1 MKKILLFVVISFYS
15 QQVDAQSANMKRLMD
30 DQFLIDRLD
39 VLNGRLSDS
48 LHTAL
53 QALNRKDVVQFLEQY
68 LRKNGNKLT
77 TGEKQEIQRIIS
89 KNGEWAA
96 NGEGAEDSKY
106 PILNTFYQKKSDM
119 VNLASERANLII
131 NPIFNY
137 QQMVETNNTKQ
148 NLFVNTKGLELRANL
163 IKRVGLYTTFT
174 DNQERGPWH
183 HQQRVMSRSA
193 VPGIAYYKD
202 FKVDKPGKAQD
213 YLYAAGYLDA
223 EVIKNMVN
231 VSFGQDRFHIGDGY
245 RSLFLNDMGAN
256 YTFMKINTKLWR
268 FNYQNLWMELTPQ
281 YKRGGDK
288 LLPRKYAAMHY
299 LSANVTNWLNIGLF
313 EGVIFG
319 RTTGFDF
326 AYMNPIILY
335 RSIEQYKGSPDNA
348 LLGLSF
354 KINTKIKTVL
364 YGQVL
369 LDEFKFSE
377 IKARNGW
384 WANKYGIQLGFKVAD
399 LFNIK
404 NLLIQGEANMVRPF
418 TYSRDSVTDY
428 THYNQALAHPYGANF
443 LEANLIVNYK
453 PTRNIYL
460 TWRSFI
466 NRQGKDTSAKRAF
479 GGDIFK
485 PYTMRNADYGIAL
498 FNGYPTETFYS
509 NLNLSYELR
518 YNIFFDLGFAYRY
531 QNSSHKYVPAF
542 NSVQVYS
549 GIRINAVRRQY
560 DY

>member
-1 MKKILLFVVISFYS
+1 MKKLFAIVFAMGLY
-15 QQVDAQSANMKRLMD
+15 QTVDAQSAYMKHLAD
-30 DQFLIDRLD
+30 DQFLIERLD

-48 LHTAL
+48 LYTSL
-53 QALNRKDVVQFLEQY
+53 QSMSRKEVVQFLEQY
-68 LRKNGNKLT
+68 LQKHRT
-77 TGEKQEIQRIIS
+77 ISPREKEEIMRIIS

-106 PILNTFYQKKSDM
+106 PILNRLYQKKSDM
-119 VNLASERANLII
+119 INVHVDQADLVI

-148 NLFVNTKGLELRANL
+148 NLFLNSKGIELRANL
-163 IKRVGLYTTFT
+163 NKRIGVYSTFT

-183 HQQRVMSRSA
+183 HQQRVSERSA
-193 VPGIAYYKD
+193 VPGMGYYKD
-202 FKVDKPGKAQD
+202 FKVDKPGLAQD

-223 EVIKNMVN
+223 EVIKNKVN
-231 VSFGQDRFHIGDGY
+231 VAFGQDRFHLGDGY

-256 YTFMKINTKLWR
+256 YLFMKINTKFWK

-281 YKRGGDK
+281 YSRGGDK

-299 LSANVTNWLNIGLF
+299 LSANVTKWLNVSLF
-313 EGVIFG
+313 EGVVFG
-319 RTTGFDF
+319 RQDHFDF
-326 AYMNPIILY
+326 RYMNPIILY
-335 RSIEQYKGSPDNA
+335 RSVEQNAGSPDNA
-348 LLGLSF
+348 MLGMGF

-377 IKARNGW
+377 IMARNGW

-418 TYSRDSVTDY
+418 TYSRDSVSNF
-428 THYNQALAHPYGANF
+428 THYNQPLAHPYGANF
-443 LEANLIVNYK
+443 LEANFIVNYK
-453 PTRNIYL
+453 PMRNVHL
-460 TWRSFI
+460 SWRSFI
-466 NRQGKDTSAKRAF
+466 NRQGRDTSAKRAF

-485 PYTMRNADYGIAL
+485 SYKARNDDYGIGL
-498 FNGYPTETFYS
+498 FNGYPTETFYT

-531 QNSSHKYVPAF
+531 QNTSTKYVPAF
-542 NSVQVYS
+542 NSLQVYS
-549 GIRINAVRRQY
+549 GIRVNAVRRQY

>member
-1 MKKILLFVVISFYS
+1 MKKLFAIVFAMGLY
-15 QQVDAQSANMKRLMD
+15 QTVDAQSAYMKHLAD
-30 DQFLIDRLD
+30 DQFLIERLD

-48 LHTAL
+48 LYTSL
-53 QALNRKDVVQFLEQY
+53 QSMSRKEVVQFLEQY
-68 LRKNGNKLT
+68 LQKHRT
-77 TGEKQEIQRIIS
+77 ISPREKEEIMRIIS

-106 PILNTFYQKKSDM
+106 PILNRLYQKKSDM
-119 VNLASERANLII
+119 INVHVDQADLVI

-148 NLFVNTKGLELRANL
+148 NLFLNSKGIELRANL
-163 IKRVGLYTTFT
+163 NKRIGVYSTFT

-183 HQQRVMSRSA
+183 HQQRVSERSA
-193 VPGIAYYKD
+193 VPGMGYYKD
-202 FKVDKPGKAQD
+202 FKVDKPGLAQD

-223 EVIKNMVN
+223 EVIKNKVN
-231 VSFGQDRFHIGDGY
+231 VAFGQDRFHLGDGY

-256 YTFMKINTKLWR
+256 YLFMKINTKFWK

-281 YKRGGDK
+281 YSRGGDK

-299 LSANVTNWLNIGLF
+299 LSANVTKWLNISLF
-313 EGVIFG
+313 EGVVFG
-319 RTTGFDF
+319 RQDHFDF
-326 AYMNPIILY
+326 RYMNPIILY
-335 RSIEQYKGSPDNA
+335 RSVEQNAGSPDNA
-348 LLGLSF
+348 MLGMGF

-377 IKARNGW
+377 IMARNGW

-418 TYSRDSVTDY
+418 TYSRDSVSNF
-428 THYNQALAHPYGANF
+428 THYNQPLAHPYGANF
-443 LEANLIVNYK
+443 LEANFIVNYK
-453 PTRNIYL
+453 PMRNVHL
-460 TWRSFI
+460 SWRSFI
-466 NRQGKDTSAKRAF
+466 NRQGRDTSAKRAF

-485 PYTMRNADYGIAL
+485 SYKARNDDYGIGL
-498 FNGYPTETFYS
+498 FNGYPTETFYT

-531 QNSSHKYVPAF
+531 QNTSTKYVPAF
-542 NSVQVYS
+542 NSLQVYS
-549 GIRINAVRRQY
+549 GIRVNAVRRQY

>member
-1 MKKILLFVVISFYS
+1 MKKLFAIVFTMGLY
-15 QQVDAQSANMKRLMD
+15 QTVDAQSAYMKHLAD
-30 DQFLIDRLD
+30 DQFLIERLD

-48 LHTAL
+48 LYTSL
-53 QALNRKDVVQFLEQY
+53 QSMSRKEVVQFLEQY
-68 LRKNGNKLT
+68 LQKHRT
-77 TGEKQEIQRIIS
+77 ISPREKEEIMRIIS

-106 PILNTFYQKKSDM
+106 PILNRLYQKKSDM
-119 VNLASERANLII
+119 INVHVDQADLVI

-148 NLFVNTKGLELRANL
+148 NLFLNSKGIELRANL
-163 IKRVGLYTTFT
+163 NKRIGVYSTFT

-183 HQQRVMSRSA
+183 HQQRVSERSA
-193 VPGIAYYKD
+193 VPGMGYYKD
-202 FKVDKPGKAQD
+202 FKVDKPGLAQD

-223 EVIKNMVN
+223 EVIKNKVN
-231 VSFGQDRFHIGDGY
+231 VAFGQDRFHLGDGY

-256 YTFMKINTKLWR
+256 YLFMKINTKFWK

-281 YKRGGDK
+281 YSRGGDK

-299 LSANVTNWLNIGLF
+299 LSANVTKWLNVSLF
-313 EGVIFG
+313 EGVVFG
-319 RTTGFDF
+319 RQDHFDF
-326 AYMNPIILY
+326 RYMNPIILY
-335 RSIEQYKGSPDNA
+335 RSVEQNAGSPDNA
-348 LLGLSF
+348 MLGMGF

-377 IKARNGW
+377 IMARNGW

-418 TYSRDSVTDY
+418 TYSRDSVSNF
-428 THYNQALAHPYGANF
+428 THYNQPLAHPYGANF
-443 LEANLIVNYK
+443 LEANFIVNYK
-453 PTRNIYL
+453 PMRNVHL
-460 TWRSFI
+460 SWRSFI
-466 NRQGKDTSAKRAF
+466 NRQGRDTSAKRAF

-485 PYTMRNADYGIAL
+485 SYKARNDDYGIGL
-498 FNGYPTETFYS
+498 FNGYPTETFYT

-531 QNSSHKYVPAF
+531 QNTSTKYVPAF
-542 NSVQVYS
+542 NSLQVYS
-549 GIRINAVRRQY
+549 GIRVNAVRRQY

>member
-1 MKKILLFVVISFYS
+1 MKKLFAIVFAMGLY
-15 QQVDAQSANMKRLMD
+15 QTVDAQSAYMKHLAD
-30 DQFLIDRLD
+30 DQFLIERLD

-48 LHTAL
+48 LYTSL
-53 QALNRKDVVQFLEQY
+53 QSMSRKEVVQFLEQY
-68 LRKNGNKLT
+68 LQKHRT
-77 TGEKQEIQRIIS
+77 ISPREKEEIMRIIS

-96 NGEGAEDSKY
+96 NGEGAEDSRY
-106 PILNTFYQKKSDM
+106 PILNRLYQKKSDM
-119 VNLASERANLII
+119 INVHVDQADLVI

-148 NLFVNTKGLELRANL
+148 NLFLNSKGIELRANL
-163 IKRVGLYTTFT
+163 NKRIGVYSTFT

-183 HQQRVMSRSA
+183 HQQRVSERSA
-193 VPGIAYYKD
+193 VPGMGYYKD
-202 FKVDKPGKAQD
+202 FKVDKPGLAQD

-223 EVIKNMVN
+223 EVIKNKVN
-231 VSFGQDRFHIGDGY
+231 VAFGQDRFHLGDGY

-256 YTFMKINTKLWR
+256 YLFMKINTKFWK

-281 YKRGGDK
+281 YSRGGDK

-299 LSANVTNWLNIGLF
+299 LSANVTKWLNVSLF
-313 EGVIFG
+313 EGVVFG
-319 RTTGFDF
+319 RQDHFDF
-326 AYMNPIILY
+326 RYMNPIILY
-335 RSIEQYKGSPDNA
+335 RSVEQNAGSPDNA
-348 LLGLSF
+348 MLGMGF

-377 IKARNGW
+377 IMARNGW

-418 TYSRDSVTDY
+418 TYSRDSVSNF
-428 THYNQALAHPYGANF
+428 THYNQPLAHPYGANF
-443 LEANLIVNYK
+443 LEANFIVNYK
-453 PTRNIYL
+453 PMRNVHL
-460 TWRSFI
+460 SWRSFI
-466 NRQGKDTSAKRAF
+466 NRQGRDTSAKRAF

-485 PYTMRNADYGIAL
+485 SYKARNDDYGIGL
-498 FNGYPTETFYS
+498 FNGYPTETFYT

-531 QNSSHKYVPAF
+531 QNTSTKYVPAF
-542 NSVQVYS
+542 NSLQVYS
-549 GIRINAVRRQY
+549 GIRVNAVRRQY

>member
-1 MKKILLFVVISFYS
+1 MKKLFAVVFAMGLY
-15 QQVDAQSANMKRLMD
+15 QAVDAQSAYMKHLAD
-30 DQFLIDRLD
+30 DQFLIERLD

-48 LHTAL
+48 LYTSL
-53 QALNRKDVVQFLEQY
+53 QSMSRKEVVQFLEQY
-68 LRKNGNKLT
+68 LQKHRT
-77 TGEKQEIQRIIS
+77 ISPREKEEIRRIIS

-96 NGEGAEDSKY
+96 NGEGAEDSRY
-106 PILNTFYQKKSDM
+106 PILNRLYQKKSDM
-119 VNLASERANLII
+119 INVHVDQADLVI

-148 NLFVNTKGLELRANL
+148 NLFLNSKGIEVRANL
-163 IKRVGLYTTFT
+163 NKRIGIYSTFT

-183 HQQRVMSRSA
+183 HQQRVSERSA
-193 VPGIAYYKD
+193 VPGMGYYKD
-202 FKVDKPGKAQD
+202 FKVDKPGLAQD

-223 EVIKNMVN
+223 EVIKNKVN
-231 VSFGQDRFHIGDGY
+231 VAFGQDRFHLGDGY

-256 YTFMKINTKLWR
+256 YLFMKINTKFWK

-281 YKRGGDK
+281 YSRGGDK

-299 LSANVTNWLNIGLF
+299 LSANVTKWLNVSLF
-313 EGVIFG
+313 EGVVFG
-319 RTTGFDF
+319 RQDHFDF
-326 AYMNPIILY
+326 RYMNPIILY
-335 RSIEQYKGSPDNA
+335 RSVEQNAGSPDNA
-348 LLGLSF
+348 LLGMGF

-377 IKARNGW
+377 IMARNGW

-399 LFNIK
+399 LLNIK
-404 NLLIQGEANMVRPF
+404 NLLIQGEVNMVRPF
-418 TYSRDSVTDY
+418 TYSRDSVSNY
-428 THYNQALAHPYGANF
+428 THYNQPLAHPYGANF
-443 LEANLIVNYK
+443 LEANFIVNYK
-453 PTRNIYL
+453 PMRNVHL
-460 TWRSFI
+460 SWRSFI
-466 NRQGKDTSAKRAF
+466 NRQGRDTSAKRAF

-485 PYTMRNADYGIAL
+485 SYKARNDDYGIGL

-518 YNIFFDLGFAYRY
+518 YNIFFDIGFAYRY
-531 QNSSHKYVPAF
+531 QNTSTKFVPAF

-549 GIRINAVRRQY
+549 GIRVNAVRRLY

>member
-1 MKKILLFVVISFYS
+1 MKQLFAIVFAMGLY
-15 QQVDAQSANMKRLMD
+15 QTVDAQSAYMKHLAD
-30 DQFLIDRLD
+30 DQFLIERLD

-48 LHTAL
+48 LYTSL
-53 QALNRKDVVQFLEQY
+53 QSMSRKEVVQFLEQY
-68 LRKNGNKLT
+68 LQKHRT
-77 TGEKQEIQRIIS
+77 ISPREKEEIMRIIS

-106 PILNTFYQKKSDM
+106 PILNRLYQKKSDM
-119 VNLASERANLII
+119 INVHVDQADLVI

-148 NLFVNTKGLELRANL
+148 NLFLNSKGIELRANL
-163 IKRVGLYTTFT
+163 NKRIGVYSTFT

-183 HQQRVMSRSA
+183 HQQRVSERSA
-193 VPGIAYYKD
+193 VPGMGYYKD
-202 FKVDKPGKAQD
+202 FKVDKPGLAQD

-223 EVIKNMVN
+223 EVIKNKVN
-231 VSFGQDRFHIGDGY
+231 VAFGQDRFHLGDGY

-256 YTFMKINTKLWR
+256 YLFMKINTKFWK

-281 YKRGGDK
+281 YSRGGDK

-299 LSANVTNWLNIGLF
+299 LSANVTKWLNISLF
-313 EGVIFG
+313 EGVVFG
-319 RTTGFDF
+319 RQDHFDF
-326 AYMNPIILY
+326 RYMNPIILY
-335 RSIEQYKGSPDNA
+335 RSVEQNAGSPDNA
-348 LLGLSF
+348 MLGMGF

-377 IKARNGW
+377 IMARNGW

-418 TYSRDSVTDY
+418 TYSRDSVSNF
-428 THYNQALAHPYGANF
+428 THYNQPLAHPYGANF
-443 LEANLIVNYK
+443 LEANFIVNYK
-453 PTRNIYL
+453 PMRNVHL
-460 TWRSFI
+460 SWRSFI
-466 NRQGKDTSAKRAF
+466 NRQGRDTSAKRAF

-485 PYTMRNADYGIAL
+485 SYKARNDDYGIGL
-498 FNGYPTETFYS
+498 FNGYPTETFYT

-531 QNSSHKYVPAF
+531 QNTSTKYVPAF
-542 NSVQVYS
+542 NSLQVYS
-549 GIRINAVRRQY
+549 GIRVNAVRRQY

>member
-1 MKKILLFVVISFYS
+1 MKKLFAIVFAMGLY
-15 QQVDAQSANMKRLMD
+15 QTVDAQSAYMKHLAD
-30 DQFLIDRLD
+30 DQFLIERLD

-48 LHTAL
+48 LYTSL
-53 QALNRKDVVQFLEQY
+53 RSMSRKEVVQFLEQY
-68 LRKNGNKLT
+68 LQKHRT
-77 TGEKQEIQRIIS
+77 ISPREKEEIMRIIS

-106 PILNTFYQKKSDM
+106 PILNRLYQKKSDM
-119 VNLASERANLII
+119 INVHVDQADLVI

-148 NLFVNTKGLELRANL
+148 NLFLNSKGIELRANL
-163 IKRVGLYTTFT
+163 NKRIGVYSTFT

-183 HQQRVMSRSA
+183 HQQRVSERSA
-193 VPGIAYYKD
+193 VPGMGYYKD
-202 FKVDKPGKAQD
+202 FKVDKPGLAQD

-223 EVIKNMVN
+223 EVIKNKVN
-231 VSFGQDRFHIGDGY
+231 VAFGQDRFHLGDGY

-256 YTFMKINTKLWR
+256 YLFMKINTKFWK

-281 YKRGGDK
+281 YSRGGDK

-299 LSANVTNWLNIGLF
+299 LSANVTKWLNVSLF
-313 EGVIFG
+313 EGVVFG
-319 RTTGFDF
+319 RQDHFDF
-326 AYMNPIILY
+326 RYMNPIILY
-335 RSIEQYKGSPDNA
+335 RSVEQNAGSPDNA
-348 LLGLSF
+348 MLGMGF

-377 IKARNGW
+377 IMARNGW

-418 TYSRDSVTDY
+418 TYSRDSVSNF
-428 THYNQALAHPYGANF
+428 THYNQPLAHPYGANF
-443 LEANLIVNYK
+443 LEANFIVNYK
-453 PTRNIYL
+453 PMRNVHL
-460 TWRSFI
+460 SWRSFI
-466 NRQGKDTSAKRAF
+466 NRQGRDTSAKRAF

-485 PYTMRNADYGIAL
+485 SYKARNDDYGIGL
-498 FNGYPTETFYS
+498 FNGYPTETFYT

-531 QNSSHKYVPAF
+531 QNTSTKYVPAF
-542 NSVQVYS
+542 NSLQVYS
-549 GIRINAVRRQY
+549 GIRVNAVRRQY

>member
-1 MKKILLFVVISFYS
+1 MKKLFAVVFAMGLY
-15 QQVDAQSANMKRLMD
+15 QTVDAQSAYMKHLAD
-30 DQFLIDRLD
+30 DQFLIERLD

-48 LHTAL
+48 LYTSL
-53 QALNRKDVVQFLEQY
+53 QSMSRKEVVQFLEQY
-68 LRKNGNKLT
+68 LQKNRT
-77 TGEKQEIQRIIS
+77 ISPREKEEIMRIIS

-96 NGEGAEDSKY
+96 NGEGAEDSRY
-106 PILNTFYQKKSDM
+106 PILNRLYQKKSDM
-119 VNLASERANLII
+119 INVHVDQADLVI

-148 NLFVNTKGLELRANL
+148 NLFLNSKGIELRANL
-163 IKRVGLYTTFT
+163 NKRIGVYSTFT

-183 HQQRVMSRSA
+183 HQQRVSDRSA
-193 VPGIAYYKD
+193 VPGMGYYKD
-202 FKVDKPGKAQD
+202 FKVDKPGLAQD

-223 EVIKNMVN
+223 EVIKNKVN
-231 VSFGQDRFHIGDGY
+231 VAFGQDRFHLGDGY

-256 YTFMKINTKLWR
+256 YLFMKINTKFWK

-281 YKRGGDK
+281 YSRGGDK

-299 LSANVTNWLNIGLF
+299 LSANVTKWLNVSLF
-313 EGVIFG
+313 EGVVFG
-319 RTTGFDF
+319 RQDHFDF
-326 AYMNPIILY
+326 RYMNPIILY
-335 RSIEQYKGSPDNA
+335 RSVEQNAGSPDNA
-348 LLGLSF
+348 MLGMGF

-377 IKARNGW
+377 IMARNGW

-399 LFNIK
+399 LLNIK
-404 NLLIQGEANMVRPF
+404 NLLIQGEVNMVRPF
-418 TYSRDSVTDY
+418 TYSRDSVSNY
-428 THYNQALAHPYGANF
+428 THYNQPLAHPYGANF
-443 LEANLIVNYK
+443 LEANFIVNYK
-453 PTRNIYL
+453 PMRNVHL
-460 TWRSFI
+460 SWRSFI
-466 NRQGKDTSAKRAF
+466 NRQGRDTSAKRAF

-485 PYTMRNADYGIAL
+485 SYKARNDDYGIGL
-498 FNGYPTETFYS
+498 FNGYPSETFYS

-518 YNIFFDLGFAYRY
+518 YNIFFDIGFAYRY
-531 QNSSHKYVPAF
+531 QNTSTKYVPAF

-549 GIRINAVRRQY
+549 GIRVNAVRRQY

>member
-1 MKKILLFVVISFYS
+1 MKKLFAVVFAIGLY
-15 QQVDAQSANMKRLMD
+15 QTVDAQSAYMKHLAD
-30 DQFLIDRLD
+30 DQFLIERLD

-48 LHTAL
+48 LYTSL
-53 QALNRKDVVQFLEQY
+53 QSMSRKEVVQFLEQY
-68 LRKNGNKLT
+68 LQKNRT
-77 TGEKQEIQRIIS
+77 ISPREKEEIMRIIS

-96 NGEGAEDSKY
+96 NGEGAEDSRY
-106 PILNTFYQKKSDM
+106 PILNRLYQKKSDM
-119 VNLASERANLII
+119 INVHVDQADLVI

-148 NLFVNTKGLELRANL
+148 NLFLNSKGIELRANL
-163 IKRVGLYTTFT
+163 NKRIGVYSTFT

-183 HQQRVMSRSA
+183 HQQRVSDRSA
-193 VPGIAYYKD
+193 VPGMGYYKD
-202 FKVDKPGKAQD
+202 FKVDKPGLAQD

-223 EVIKNMVN
+223 EVIKNKVN
-231 VSFGQDRFHIGDGY
+231 VAFGQDRFHLGDGY

-256 YTFMKINTKLWR
+256 YLFMKINTKFWK

-281 YKRGGDK
+281 YSRGGDK

-299 LSANVTNWLNIGLF
+299 LSANVTKWLNVSLF
-313 EGVIFG
+313 EGVVFG
-319 RTTGFDF
+319 RQDHFDF
-326 AYMNPIILY
+326 RYMNPIILY
-335 RSIEQYKGSPDNA
+335 RSVEQNAGSPDNA
-348 LLGLSF
+348 MLGMGF

-377 IKARNGW
+377 IMARNGW

-399 LFNIK
+399 LLNIK
-404 NLLIQGEANMVRPF
+404 NLLIQGEVNMVRPF
-418 TYSRDSVTDY
+418 TYSRDSVSNY
-428 THYNQALAHPYGANF
+428 THYNQPLAHPYGANF
-443 LEANLIVNYK
+443 LEANFIVNYK
-453 PTRNIYL
+453 PMRNVHL
-460 TWRSFI
+460 SWRSFI
-466 NRQGKDTSAKRAF
+466 NRQGRDTSAKRAF

-485 PYTMRNADYGIAL
+485 SYKARNDDYGIGL
-498 FNGYPTETFYS
+498 FNGYPSETFYS

-518 YNIFFDLGFAYRY
+518 YNVFFDIGFAYRY
-531 QNSSHKYVPAF
+531 QNSSTKYVPAF

-549 GIRINAVRRQY
+549 GIRVNAVRRQY